1 MFDRIISVIRNLY
14 VGIHVLEEEF
24 LDHLNYKINNI
35 GGLILLKGRPPYI
48 LVIFIFNFKHFLY
61 TSTFYLFL

>member
-35 GGLILLKGRPPYI
+35 GGLILLKEDPLYI
-48 LVIFIFNFKHFLY
+48 SY
-61 TSTFYLFL
+61 FYFQF

>member
-35 GGLILLKGRPPYI
+35 GGLILLKGRPPIY
-48 LVIFIFNFKHFLY
+48 
-61 TSTFYLFL
+61 